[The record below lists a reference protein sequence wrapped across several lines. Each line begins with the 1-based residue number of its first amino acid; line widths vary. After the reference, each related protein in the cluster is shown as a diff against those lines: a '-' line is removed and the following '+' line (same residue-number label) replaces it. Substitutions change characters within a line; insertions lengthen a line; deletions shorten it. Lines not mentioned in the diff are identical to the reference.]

1 MPILERIDQQIQ
13 ARHWTD
19 SIPLEYHYTAG
30 VAGEEFRRE
39 LKENG
44 KLLTSKCPK
53 CKTSYLPARMFC
65 PSCFIETKDR
75 STIGKPGYVYSYTT
89 VSADKSGSRTTE
101 PTLVALV
108 KFDGVTGGIVHR
120 LEADRPENVTIGLKV
135 EPVLRDRNNRTGALT
150 DIAYFKLLGAGPGRR
165 IPATSKA
172 AEKKAEP
179 EKAHLQNL
187 LEMID
192 ESGYPVGEEESAL
205 AQIREKIGRG
215 EGLTRQ
221 EDSLLH
227 KIVDRAREW
236 HRAEKSSAE
245 TEPENTMSG

>member
-1 MPILERIDQQIQ
+1 MPILEKIEQQIQ

-39 LKENG
+39 LKEKG

-53 CKTSYLPARMFC
+53 CKTKYLPARMFC
-65 PSCFIETKDR
+65 PTCFVETEEKTLI
-75 STIGKPGYVYSYTT
+75 SGPGYVYSLTVVVGDKAGNKMAEPTT
-89 VSADKSGSRTTE
+89 V
-101 PTLVALV
+101 ALI
-108 KFDGVTGGIVHR
+108 KFDGVKGGIMHR
-120 LEADRPENVTIGLKV
+120 IEPASSAGLTVGTKV
-135 EPVLRDRNNRTGALT
+135 EPVLRERNIRTGALT
-150 DIAYFKLLGAGPGRR
+150 DILFFRPTGAVSGGRR
-165 IPATSKA
+165 SVAKGPSSQ
-172 AEKKAEP
+172 AEP

-187 LEMID
+187 IDMID
-192 ESGYPVGEEESAL
+192 ESGYPLGEEESAL
-205 AQIREKIGRG
+205 SAIREKIEQNEHLNR
-215 EGLTRQ
+215 E

-236 HRAEKSSAE
+236 HRAEKTSSD

>member
-1 MPILERIDQQIQ
+1 MPILEKIDQQIR

-39 LKENG
+39 LKEHW

-75 STIGKPGYVYSYTT
+75 TTIGRPGFVYSYTT
-89 VSADKSGSRTTE
+89 VSGDKSGNKTTE

-108 KFDGVTGGIVHR
+108 KFDGVTGGVVHR
-120 LEADRPENVTIGLKV
+120 LEAAGPEKVRIGLKV
-135 EPVLRDRNNRTGALT
+135 EPVLRERNNRTGALT
-150 DIAYFKLLGAGPGRR
+150 DIVYFKPLGAGLSRR

-172 AEKKAEP
+172 SETEAEQK
-179 EKAHLQNL
+179 KAHLQNL
-187 LEMID
+187 LEMVD
-192 ESGYPVGEEESAL
+192 ESGYPAGEEESSL
-205 AQIREKIGRG
+205 APIREKIAKG
-215 EGLTRQ
+215 EDLTRH

-227 KIVDRAREW
+227 KLVDRAREW